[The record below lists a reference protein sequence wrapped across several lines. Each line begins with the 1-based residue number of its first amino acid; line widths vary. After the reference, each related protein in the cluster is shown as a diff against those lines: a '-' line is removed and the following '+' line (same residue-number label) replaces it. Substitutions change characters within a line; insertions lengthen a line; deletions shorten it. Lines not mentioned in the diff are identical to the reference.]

1 MVTGLPPAADGERF
15 SLFSE
20 LKVGAAKSHRPLLA
34 DLGLDLRDCRDC
46 RDCREPAEPPL
57 PSGALPGL
65 GRLRLLIQQ
74 RWETRLASQART
86 L

>member
-1 MVTGLPPAADGERF
+1 MVTGLPPAAAGARF

-20 LKVGAAKSHRPLLA
+20 LNVGAAKSHRPLLA
-34 DLGLDLRDCRDC
+34 ELGLDLRNC
-46 RDCREPAEPPL
+46 RDCREPAELPL

-74 RWETRLASQART
+74 RV
-86 L
+86 